1 MWTEL
6 GNRSEGNEF
15 QLKYIAEFFRRLP
28 HCARVSKELL
38 LALRF

>member
-15 QLKYIAEFFRRLP
+15 QLIAEFFRRLP